1 MYVPFRV
8 LSRFVRYDIY
18 CFPSTL
24 FSFLFS
30 WIHASHLFGGKTH
43 ARSLAEARW
52 LAGWLL
58 SLLPAIFSSPSR
70 HFSTT
75 SLHSPLHSFRYVLSV
90 RKRHR
95 HEIISREDRHAMT
108 RTAFALGDICVGK
121 RQPASALKLR
131 HHYYYSYYLS
141 PSSPSGWSLLV
152 SYLSLS
158 RG

>member
-1 MYVPFRV
+1 MYH
-8 LSRFVRYDIY
+8 FVYSLDSYDTI
-18 CFPSTL
+18 STVSPLLCSL
-24 FSFLFS
+24 FSFHGS
-30 WIHASHLFGGKTH
+30 TRHIY
-43 ARSLAEARW
+43 LAGRPTRARW
-52 LAGWLL
+52 LRLAEAGWLL